1 MFTSNL
7 YIPDASVILK
17 WVFDTPEEAD
27 RDVALAL
34 LNSWV
39 AGECEFVLPSLWL
52 YEVGNIIGRNMPDR
66 AADIMA
72 LLIDYRITEA
82 PVTSAITGRTLAIMS
97 NCQVT
102 FYDAVYHA
110 IALER
115 KGTLVTADA
124 AYLKRAGK
132 LGRAVLL
139 SDFDTELDLSRSTD
153 LAREVEF

>member
-17 WVFDTPEEAD
+17 WVFDTPEEPD
-27 RDVALAL
+27 RGIALAL
-34 LNSWV
+34 LTSWV
-39 AGECEFVLPSLWL
+39 AGECEFVLPALWL
-52 YEVGNIIGRNMPDR
+52 YEVGNVIGRNVPDR
-66 AADIMA
+66 AADFMA
-72 LLIDYRITEA
+72 LLIDYRIAEA
-82 PVTSAITGRTLAIMS
+82 PITPSIAGSTLTIMS
-97 NCQVT
+97 DCRVT

-115 KGTLVTADA
+115 RGTLVTADA

-139 SDFDTELDLSRSTD
+139 ADFGVELDITRSTD
-153 LAREVEF
+153 LPR